1 MAKRF
6 QRRRCLNIVNGRQ
19 RQQRRRTPEHGYTI
33 SSPFEPDGSGE
44 LKTTS
49 FHCLMF
55 QRRSLSSVFG
65 VLYIY
70 GHVFCKDAMG
80 LFSKVR
86 VRFKVF
92 STKLKL
98 NMCTN
103 MPLDPNACKVAFYHR
118 LQGLYGYN
126 NIISTRI

>member
-1 MAKRF
+1 M
-6 QRRRCLNIVNGRQ
+6 IMYYV
-19 RQQRRRTPEHGYTI
+19 
-33 SSPFEPDGSGE
+33 
-44 LKTTS
+44 KTLW
-49 FHCLMF
+49 FF
-55 QRRSLSSVFG
+55 
-65 VLYIY
+65 
-70 GHVFCKDAMG
+70 
-80 LFSKVR
+80 FSKVR
-86 VRFKVF
+86 VRFKAF